1 MKIEI
6 ENYRV
11 RRYDSLNICVEIY
24 KPIGK
29 CKNPYGRNGKP
40 SDGEIAQKN
49 ESNKAKYKWSLIG
62 YYNTLSYAL
71 RQLVEHCLT
80 NNENLNSIE
89 TLQHKVAQLHEK
101 INEISAMDDRLIE
114 RNILS
119 STEEF
124 STHEESEEEEVYI

>member
-1 MKIEI
+1 MNIQI
-6 ENYRV
+6 DNYRV

-24 KPIGK
+24 KPMGE

-62 YYNTLSYAL
+62 YYGTLDWAL
-71 RQLVEHCLT
+71 KQLVDHCLT
-80 NNENLNSIE
+80 NNEDIDSVAK
-89 TLQHKVAQLHEK
+89 LQTKIAQLYEK
-101 INEISAMDDRLIE
+101 ISEISAGDDRLIE

-119 STEEF
+119 STEEY
-124 STHEESEEEEVYI
+124 SKHEEAEEAYI

>member
-1 MKIEI
+1 MIITI
-6 ENYRV
+6 ENYRI

-40 SDGEIAQKN
+40 SDGGIAQKI

-62 YYNTLSYAL
+62 YYNSLDWAL
-71 RQLVEHCLT
+71 KQLVEHCLT

-89 TLQHKVAQLHEK
+89 QLQEKVAELHEK
-101 INEISAMDDRLIE
+101 ISKISAMDERIIE
-114 RNILS
+114 QNILCS
-119 STEEF
+119 KEEF
-124 STHEESEEEEVYI
+124 SKYAEEEGQEVCI